1 MSDNGR
7 PRPQKLEAELVIR
20 WEVGA
25 HMPHHLLLP
34 KGVTLAS
41 ILGML
46 RLAEKFAVDQYDMGS
61 SSSILVPPSS
71 LRP

>member
-1 MSDNGR
+1 MRTNGT
-7 PRPQKLEAELVIR
+7 PRKKTLEAELVIR
-20 WEVGA
+20 WKVGD

-46 RLAEKFAVDQYDMGS
+46 RLAEKFAVEQYDMS
-61 SSSILVPPSS
+61 ATSSIIIPPGSV
-71 LRP
+71 RP